1 MQKEMSET
9 ESKINDSAAWLYHG
23 KVMHARLSPKQHR
36 FQYRVYSLL
45 IDIDR
50 QEEASK
56 LSSIFSI
63 NRFNLTSF
71 YPSDHM
77 EKDSTSTLRQ
87 YVETCLKIENIDWS
101 PSKILLACYPRM
113 LGRVFNPLSV
123 FYIYREDQK
132 IGAMIYEV
140 RNTFGEKHLY
150 VLEISQE
157 DAASKH
163 IRQQAD
169 KSFYVSPFME
179 MDMRYFFI
187 MSEPYQTMSW
197 RIIEKQKDIPI
208 LSATYFGTQT
218 PLTNANL
225 TQFFL
230 QIPLLTWK
238 IVGGIHF
245 EALRLWLKGLKY
257 VPRRS
262 HKKSTS

>member
-1 MQKEMSET
+1 MSET
-9 ESKINDSAAWLYHG
+9 EKTINNSAAWLYHG

-50 QEEASK
+50 LEEASK

-77 EKDSTSTLRQ
+77 DKNSTGTLRK
-87 YVETCLKIENIDWS
+87 YVEDCLNVENINWM

-113 LGRVFNPLSV
+113 LGRVFNPLSI
-123 FYIYREDQK
+123 FYIYRDDNK

-150 VLEISQE
+150 VLEIKRE
-157 DAASKH
+157 DVGNEH

-169 KSFYVSPFME
+169 KSFYVSPFMQ

-187 MSEPYQTMSW
+187 MSEPYQKMSW
-197 RIIEKQKDIPI
+197 RIIEKQKGVPI
-208 LSATYFGTQT
+208 LSATYLGTQT
-218 PLTNANL
+218 PLTSANL
-225 TQFFL
+225 AKFFL

-257 VPRRS
+257 VPRRG
-262 HKKSTS
+262 HEKSTS

>member
-1 MQKEMSET
+1 MIET
-9 ESKINDSAAWLYHG
+9 EKTINESAAWLYHG

-50 QEEASK
+50 LKDASK

-77 EKDSTSTLRQ
+77 EKGSTGTLRQ
-87 YVETCLKIENIDWS
+87 HVENCLMVEGINWT

-150 VLEISQE
+150 VQEIAPE
-157 DAASKH
+157 DATGDH

-169 KSFYVSPFME
+169 KSFYVSPFMQ

-197 RIIEKQKDIPI
+197 RIIEKQKGIPM

-225 TQFFL
+225 ARFFL

-238 IVGGIHF
+238 ILGGIHF

-257 VPRRS
+257 VPRRG
-262 HKKSTS
+262 HEKGTS